1 MAALDGRCEPM
12 KARWLACIGLLLVV
26 VAAMVA
32 RTRGG
37 RPSSAGSRAR
47 GGPSVAPTERV
58 RASEMRAGGPR
69 PALPS
74 RLRRRVGGGDASARD
89 LQLAAMSDAIEGSR
103 AARTEAQR
111 LAADELGLGAP
122 TRAAVAEIFAQERR
136 AVTSLD
142 GTAAMSDAVHG
153 DLIDQRKRRLADLLG
168 QARAEQF
175 NEVYTRHWLDML
187 SAVYP
192 PSEAPVDDEVE
203 PR

>member
-1 MAALDGRCEPM
+1 MAALDGRREPM
-12 KARWLACIGLLLVV
+12 KARWLACIGLLVV
-26 VAAMVA
+26 VIGAMAA
-32 RTRGG
+32 RTGGG
-37 RPSSAGSRAR
+37 RPSSGSSAG
-47 GGPSVAPTERV
+47 GGPSGAPTERV
-58 RASEMRAGGPR
+58 RASEMSEGGPR
-69 PALPS
+69 PALPA

-89 LQLAAMSDAIEGSR
+89 LQLAAMSDAIEASR
-103 AARTEAQR
+103 AARIEAQR
-111 LAADELGLGAP
+111 LAADELGLEAP

-142 GTAAMSDAVHG
+142 GTDATSDAVHG
-153 DLIDQRKRRLADLLG
+153 DLIHQRKRRLAELLG

-192 PSEAPVDDEVE
+192 PSEAPADGDDE

>member
-1 MAALDGRCEPM
+1 M
-12 KARWLACIGLLLVV
+12 KARWLACIGLLVV
-26 VAAMVA
+26 VVGAMVA

-37 RPSSAGSRAR
+37 RPHSDGSSGG
-47 GGPSVAPTERV
+47 GGPSGAPTERV
-58 RASEMRAGGPR
+58 RESEMSEGGPR

-74 RLRRRVGGGDASARD
+74 RLRRRVGGDASARD
-89 LQLAAMSDAIEGSR
+89 VQLAAMSDAIEASR

-111 LAADELGLGAP
+111 LAADELGLDAP
-122 TRAAVAEIFAQERR
+122 TRAAVAEIYAQERR

-142 GTAAMSDAVHG
+142 ETAAMSDAVHG
-153 DLIDQRKRRLADLLG
+153 DLIDRRKGRLAELLG
-168 QARAEQF
+168 QARAAQF

-192 PSEAPVDDEVE
+192 LSEAPADDDDE